1 MEHLAVPHHGC
12 DKLFRIR
19 VYTPALVNETGWPH
33 AGAELIAGATRLHR
47 RVDLRYWRIADY
59 QRQWR
64 EGIARLVNGAHS
76 SALMSGFA
84 GAGDAPHSMWA
95 LWREGAYIYI
105 QSHCVLRAHLAAP
118 FDPRAPYE
126 HIGTRI
132 PVMEN
137 LLPMDECRV
146 EFGQLL
152 AFGLRIR
159 WPLGQ

>member
-1 MEHLAVPHHGC
+1 
-12 DKLFRIR
+12 LFRIR
-19 VYTPALVNETGWPH
+19 IYTPALVNEAGWPH
-33 AGAELIAGATRLHR
+33 AGAELTAGVTRLHH

-76 SALMSGFA
+76 SALMSSFS
-84 GAGDAPHSMWA
+84 GAGDAPHLMWA
-95 LWREGAYIYI
+95 LWRQGAHIYI
-105 QSHCVLRAHLAAP
+105 QSHCVLPAHLAAP

-126 HIGTRI
+126 HVGARI
-132 PVMEN
+132 PITEN
-137 LLPMDECRV
+137 HLPMDEWRV